1 MVDTFIP
8 MVQIECNQIPSR
20 HEQGIPRFIN
30 RSSQPMVMPG
40 VQVNI
45 PQSVTVNG
53 FSNNVIGQNPSF
65 PPQQTRAVATM
76 PHVPPATVSL
86 SIQQPHNHQGLNQCV
101 INKSQS
107 PPSPSI
113 SSTVSGMSV
122 YEDCVSIQPSSPRQQ
137 PDPFFY
143 QPFLHHS
150 FDPSGDQPKQNRDPV
165 KSVSLSSIPSDVG
178 NSGSNQW
185 TGHQTGPSS
194 QTSAIKPEQ
203 AMAMVN
209 EKLRDRIAT
218 LEKKIHSALAEVTF
232 LGDRNWRLE
241 AHVDSLM
248 HTLEVLGVT
257 DIEDLTGKTV
267 RRLHMHLSLLIRFN
281 GSNLYL
287 FSMNCLKLVCLAMK

>member
-30 RSSQPMVMPG
+30 RSSQPVVMPG

-45 PQSVTVNG
+45 PQSGMVNG
-53 FSNNVIGQNPSF
+53 FSNTVIGQNPSF
-65 PPQQTRAVATM
+65 PPQQTRAVVNPTM

-122 YEDCVSIQPSSPRQQ
+122 YEDCVSIQPTSPRQQ

-150 FDPSGDQPKQNRDPV
+150 FDPSGDQPKQNHDPV
-165 KSVSLSSIPSDVG
+165 KSLSLSSIPSGVDS
-178 NSGSNQW
+178 SGSNQW
-185 TGHQTGPSS
+185 TGHQTCPSS

-267 RRLHMHLSLLIRFN
+267 RRLHIHLSLLIRFN
-281 GSNLYL
+281 GSNLYIVL
-287 FSMNCLKLVCLAMK
+287 NL